1 MNKSIFLVTI
11 LLITS
16 CSQTKLASEEQIDW
30 CVSKALY
37 VNQYVSDGKSFP
49 DNAPD
54 GVHTDIVTLSVDWDK
69 SLHIVMEEM
78 QKEVGNN
85 IELTYQDILFLY
97 KEDSRFGLM
106 QNDHYYNMLVSDN
119 VEYLN
124 DEIFDNASRIC
135 KVWDELKN
143 GKKY

>member
-1 MNKSIFLVTI
+1 MKSP
-11 LLITS
+11 
-16 CSQTKLASEEQIDW
+16 SQKM
-30 CVSKALY
+30 
-37 VNQYVSDGKSFP
+37 
-49 DNAPD
+49 PD
-54 GVHTDIVTLSVDWDK
+54 GYKDIVTLSVDWDK

-78 QKEVGNN
+78 QKEAGNN

-106 QNDHYYNMLVSDN
+106 QNDHYYNMLVSDT
-119 VEYLN
+119 VEYLSV
-124 DEIFDNASRIC
+124 EIFENASRIC